1 MVKFTL
7 KIFLFNFS
15 LFRMTLNSKLKDT
28 ITSEER
34 NFMRKEKAFLV
45 FFTVLFPLFW
55 TRELIFPFCTQP
67 HRFWSWLL
75 RWSLGWREIII
86 ISHGRK
92 RKCVWEREWAL
103 GHLLKY
109 SPATALLLAVGRTR
123 LVMPALLP
131 AEGQRSRKMAHL
143 WSPPPFSSVSGL
155 GMENRHGAWG

>member
-1 MVKFTL
+1 MSVTVMGNFYYFFYLLLFFTIL
-7 KIFLFNFS
+7 LSSILLLLS
-15 LFRMTLNSKLKDT
+15 TLS
-28 ITSEER
+28 
-34 NFMRKEKAFLV
+34 LV
-45 FFTVLFPLFW
+45 FFTVFFPLFW

-155 GMENRHGAWG
+155 GMENRHGARG

>member
-55 TRELIFPFCTQP
+55 ARELIFPFCTQP

-109 SPATALLLAVGRTR
+109 SPATA
-123 LVMPALLP
+123 PESCSALWIFKVKDKIQKISLKGEEKD
-131 AEGQRSRKMAHL
+131 AGGK
-143 WSPPPFSSVSGL
+143 
-155 GMENRHGAWG
+155 